1 MDDKI
6 EERVRGEWVVDER
19 RGKGPRESGG
29 GRRTRSAK
37 RGRRSRQFHQQ
48 RLQYEWLISENCH
61 SKRLGHRPPIIDGVL
76 LCFEVSPPKL
86 LPPLVDEGLEA
97 TEALAR
103 LDEEGRVELDEGRV
117 ELEDDRDGEAGLVA
131 SGSRPTS

>member
-1 MDDKI
+1 M
-6 EERVRGEWVVDER
+6 
-19 RGKGPRESGG
+19 
-29 GRRTRSAK
+29 
-37 RGRRSRQFHQQ
+37 
-48 RLQYEWLISENCH
+48 
-61 SKRLGHRPPIIDGVL
+61 
-76 LCFEVSPPKL
+76 
-86 LPPLVDEGLEA
+86 DEGLEA